1 MFVGGCV
8 SSQPDAL
15 ELLRLTSAVELLGRD
30 VLDLSPD
37 VLTKVEDDTI
47 ILPVVV
53 VGVACGTIVVNDVPR
68 QLVGDE
74 HSMLD
79 DPW

>member
-1 MFVGGCV
+1 MS

-15 ELLRLTSAVELLGRD
+15 ELLRLTSAVELFGWD

-37 VLTKVEDDTI
+37 VLAKVQDGTI
-47 ILPVVV
+47 IFTMVV
-53 VGVACGTIVVNDVPR
+53 VGVVGGTVVVNDVA
-68 QLVGDE
+68 VGDE

-79 DPW
+79 